1 MGCSSAQNPSIVP
14 ISLGVQIV
22 LKAHFTSLVK
32 FMGRYFIFIIIVSL
46 YLSELTLEMSLTLL
60 FVHSIPATLAPWLSW
75 NTSATS
81 SPRAFARVISFAWY
95 SSSLSYFFTMSL
107 TEPHIFLL

>member
-46 YLSELTLEMSLTLL
+46 NLSELTLYYSPFCPL
-60 FVHSIPATLAPWLSW
+60 HSSHAGPHTGPLAVLEH
-75 NTSATS
+75 
-81 SPRAFARVISFAWY
+81 ISHF
-95 SSSLSYFFTMSL
+95 
-107 TEPHIFLL
+107 